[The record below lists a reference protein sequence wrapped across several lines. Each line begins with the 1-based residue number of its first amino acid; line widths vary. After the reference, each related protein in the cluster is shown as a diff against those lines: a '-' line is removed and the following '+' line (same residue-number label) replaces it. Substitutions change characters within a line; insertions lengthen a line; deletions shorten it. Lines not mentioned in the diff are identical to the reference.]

1 MRRAGGLAVSVLVFY
16 SDNQSSNPVEAYYSF
31 ILKNENL
38 VQIGLSQS
46 NSPTYL
52 YGEGCYFF

>member
-52 YGEGCYFF
+52 YGEG